1 MDAHELM
8 LRRSQ
13 YICVLAL
20 VNARFSILKK
30 QKPLKLNLSPGVVL
44 YVPIFK
50 IRRGTVLKYGKLF
63 NNIHKCYITLL
74 CLLGKRFEIA
84 ITQFICDIPCLF
96 VRGGLEPSNF
106 CLLYTSPSPRDLST
120 SRMPSSA

>member
-30 QKPLKLNLSPGVVL
+30 QKPTKLNLSPGVVL

-50 IRRGTVLKYGKLF
+50 IRTGTVLKYGKLF
-63 NNIHKCYITLL
+63 YNIHKCCITLP
-74 CLLGKRFEIA
+74 CFLGKRFEIA
-84 ITQFICDIPCLF
+84 ITLFICDIPCLF
-96 VRGGLEPSNF
+96 VIGGLEPSN
-106 CLLYTSPSPRDLST
+106 LGVW
-120 SRMPSSA
+120 

>member
-1 MDAHELM
+1 MNAHELM

-30 QKPLKLNLSPGVVL
+30 QKPTKLNLSPGVVL

-50 IRRGTVLKYGKLF
+50 IRTGTVLKYGKLF
-63 NNIHKCYITLL
+63 YNIHKCCITLL
-74 CLLGKRFEIA
+74 CLLGKKFEIA
-84 ITQFICDIPCLF
+84 ITLCICDIPCVF
-96 VRGGLEPSNF
+96 VIGGMEPSI
-106 CLLYTSPSPRDLST
+106 LGVW
-120 SRMPSSA
+120 

>member
-1 MDAHELM
+1 M

-30 QKPLKLNLSPGVVL
+30 QKPTKLNLSPGVVL
-44 YVPIFK
+44 YVPIFN
-50 IRRGTVLKYGKLF
+50 IRTGTALKYGKLF
-63 NNIHKCYITLL
+63 YNIHKCCISLL

-84 ITQFICDIPCLF
+84 ISDYSVRETPCFPPCLF
-96 VRGGLEPSNF
+96 VIGGLEPSN
-106 CLLYTSPSPRDLST
+106 LGVWL
-120 SRMPSSA
+120 

>member
-13 YICVLAL
+13 DICVLAL

-30 QKPLKLNLSPGVVL
+30 QKPTKLNLSSGVVL

-50 IRRGTVLKYGKLF
+50 IRAGTVLKYGKLF
-63 NNIHKCYITLL
+63 YDIHKCCITLL

-84 ITQFICDIPCLF
+84 ITLFICDIPCLF
-96 VRGGLEPSNF
+96 VIGGLEPSN
-106 CLLYTSPSPRDLST
+106 LGVW
-120 SRMPSSA
+120 

>member
-30 QKPLKLNLSPGVVL
+30 QKPTKLNLSPGVVL

-50 IRRGTVLKYGKLF
+50 IRTGTVLKYGKLF
-63 NNIHKCYITLL
+63 YNIHKCCITLL

-84 ITQFICDIPCLF
+84 ITLFICDIPCLF
-96 VRGGLEPSNF
+96 VIGGLEPSN
-106 CLLYTSPSPRDLST
+106 LGVW
-120 SRMPSSA
+120 

>member
-13 YICVLAL
+13 DICVLAL

-30 QKPLKLNLSPGVVL
+30 QKPTKLNLSPGVVL

-50 IRRGTVLKYGKLF
+50 IRAGTVLKYGKLF
-63 NNIHKCYITLL
+63 YDIHKCSITPL

-84 ITQFICDIPCLF
+84 ITLFICDIPCLF
-96 VRGGLEPSNF
+96 VIGGLEPSN
-106 CLLYTSPSPRDLST
+106 LGVW
-120 SRMPSSA
+120 